1 MAESNGLLDFLNS
14 PGGMGLLS
22 AVGAG
27 LAGARRGGTWNAVG
41 SGLLGGVQGYAQGQD
56 LQRQNEYAAQ
66 RGKLFDMQAQQL
78 EQQQAAAKAEAE
90 RASARQGYLGSVGQV
105 TSPRLDAQPNKF
117 DPTQWLRL
125 GGSVEEAQKLAG
137 MGDWGRAEVARTLE
151 SQDAQGNKIT
161 LQFDKFG
168 RPVGDGVQGYV
179 APVQVDLGGRVQFV
193 KPQAGVNLTKTM
205 TPGEIAANAR
215 AREAASRDAQAVT
228 YQQDSEGNFVALPTR
243 IQPGSVV
250 RGLPVVSG
258 PGMAPLRGAQKDG
271 GLTEG
276 QSKSYLFGT
285 RASEANR
292 ILSDMQKQGVTN
304 SGGVKRFAEG
314 AGRVLGLGT
323 ESLGGT
329 LANTLGTATN
339 WTQSTEQQQVEQ
351 AKRDFV
357 NAVLRKES
365 GAVIG
370 PSEFDSADR
379 QYFPQPGDDQATIE
393 QKARNRELAIQG
405 ILADVPVGRRPK
417 QSQPESS
424 QGGWSIRQK

>member
-78 EQQQAAAKAEAE
+78 EQQQAAARAAAEKQA
-90 RASARQGYLGSVGQV
+90 ARENYLGGLGQV

-117 DPTQWLRL
+117 DPMQFVRL
-125 GGSVEEAQKLAG
+125 GGSIEEAQKLAG

-179 APVQVDLGGRVQFV
+179 APERVDLGGSVQFV
-193 KPQAGVNLTKTM
+193 RPQAGVSLTKTM

-215 AREAASRDAQAVT
+215 AQEAAARDAQAVT
-228 YQQDSEGNFVALPTR
+228 YQQDADGNFVALPTK

-258 PGMAPLRGAQKDG
+258 PGMAPLKGASKLG
-271 GLTEG
+271 EG
-276 QSKSYLFGT
+276 QK
-285 RASEANR
+285 
-292 ILSDMQKQGVTN
+292 KQI
-304 SGGVKRFAEG
+304 SGI
-314 AGRVLGLGT
+314 
-323 ESLGGT
+323 ESL
-329 LANTLGTATN
+329 
-339 WTQSTEQQQVEQ
+339 
-351 AKRDFV
+351 
-357 NAVLRKES
+357 S
-365 GAVIG
+365 GAVDAYTAAIDQWNNKKFLNPNERAKMGTLYNNMMLQAKEAYNLGVLNG
-370 PSEFDSADR
+370 PDYDILQSVIKDPTTAGALLVSNDTLK
-379 QYFPQPGDDQATIE
+379 GQATTLRDMM
-393 QKARNRELAIQG
+393 QKNIG
-405 ILADVPVGRRPK
+405 
-417 QSQPESS
+417 
-424 QGGWSIRQK
+424 SIRNPGNQQPQGSPSNGGKTVVKTGTFNGRKVVQYSDGTTAYAD